1 MFFFVFFFK
10 NWKTISNDAK
20 LLLTQMLHI
29 APNRRPTA
37 DQILRHPWLWQ
48 FSQADFLASQQN
60 NHHHYQLQ
68 QQQQILLQPPSQVQM
83 QPQYVPQQKTH
94 LTENTAV
101 IKGAVNATFRAIS
114 SPQAANLGPVRMS
127 ELATRRLLKKK
138 STADSS

>member
-1 MFFFVFFFK
+1 
-10 NWKTISNDAK
+10 
-20 LLLTQMLHI
+20 MLHI

-60 NHHHYQLQ
+60 NHHQQQQHQNLLQQQLQ
-68 QQQQILLQPPSQVQM
+68 QQHPH
-83 QPQYVPQQKTH
+83 PQYVNQQKTQ
-94 LTENTAV
+94 LPENTAV

>member
-1 MFFFVFFFK
+1 
-10 NWKTISNDAK
+10 
-20 LLLTQMLHI
+20 MLHI

-60 NHHHYQLQ
+60 NHHHHHQ
-68 QQQQILLQPPSQVQM
+68 QQHHQILLQPQLQM
-83 QPQYVPQQKTH
+83 QQPPHQYVVNQQKTH
-94 LTENTAV
+94 LPENTAV